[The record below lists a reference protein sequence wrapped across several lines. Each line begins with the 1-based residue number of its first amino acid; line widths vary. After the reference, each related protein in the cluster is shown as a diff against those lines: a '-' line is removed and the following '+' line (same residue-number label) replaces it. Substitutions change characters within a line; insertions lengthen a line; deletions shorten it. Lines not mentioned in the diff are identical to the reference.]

1 MPSTNDTKN
10 MLLDFQ
16 FILTIMQLIAY
27 EIARKHLHDQTISL
41 DYYKYRDVGLDC
53 LFVKCLSLKSFF
65 SYFYHLLLKYKQNSK
80 QIINHL
86 PNIFNNKY

>member
-53 LFVKCLSLKSFF
+53 LFVKVSLAEIF
-65 SYFYHLLLKYKQNSK
+65 LLLFLSFTFEIQAK
-80 QIINHL
+80 
-86 PNIFNNKY
+86 

>member
-16 FILTIMQLIAY
+16 FILIIMQLIAY

-53 LFVKCLSLKSFF
+53 LL
-65 SYFYHLLLKYKQNSK
+65 
-80 QIINHL
+80 
-86 PNIFNNKY
+86 